1 MLGHGTCLRAPML
14 LLLLLLKR
22 RSSQGCLLS
31 IPCEERRKT
40 FGRVERRE
48 HVIHP
53 SIIPPSQRFDDNTCH
68 TFLYSSSDL
77 FRHHTTRAYICM
89 AEYVQMSLH
98 REVALQNHHFC
109 VPLAVNVGF
118 FCQCVLERRMLS
130 PSGTMPCRSEEMP
143 CSHLLFVSQCV
154 SMYSALL
161 VDARNHP
168 HRYDDVKWS
177 PNHLIFCV
185 DVATAFPRLNKE
197 EGG

>member
-53 SIIPPSQRFDDNTCH
+53 PIIPPSQRFDDNTCH

-77 FRHHTTRAYICM
+77 FRHHTTRAYIFVT
-89 AEYVQMSLH
+89 EFVSLPSP
-98 REVALQNHHFC
+98 RVCFTKSFLRSSGGQRA
-109 VPLAVNVGF
+109 F
-118 FCQCVLERRMLS
+118 FLPMCSGETDARLLS
-130 PSGTMPCRSEEMP
+130 PSGTEPCRSEEMP
-143 CSHLLFVSQCV
+143 CSHLILVSQ
-154 SMYSALL
+154 
-161 VDARNHP
+161 R
-168 HRYDDVKWS
+168 DDVQRAAS
-177 PNHLIFCV
+177 
-185 DVATAFPRLNKE
+185 
-197 EGG
+197 

>member
-53 SIIPPSQRFDDNTCH
+53 PIIPPSQRFDDNTCH

-77 FRHHTTRAYICM
+77 FRHHTTRAYIFVT
-89 AEYVQMSLH
+89 E
-98 REVALQNHHFC
+98 
-109 VPLAVNVGF
+109 
-118 FCQCVLERRMLS
+118 
-130 PSGTMPCRSEEMP
+130 
-143 CSHLLFVSQCV
+143 FVSLPSPRVCFTKSFLRSSGGQRAFFLPVCSGETDALSVRNDAV
-154 SMYSALL
+154 SKR
-161 VDARNHP
+161 RNAMLTSSI
-168 HRYDDVKWS
+168 RQSV
-177 PNHLIFCV
+177 CV
-185 DVATAFPRLNKE
+185 DVQRTA
-197 EGG
+197 G